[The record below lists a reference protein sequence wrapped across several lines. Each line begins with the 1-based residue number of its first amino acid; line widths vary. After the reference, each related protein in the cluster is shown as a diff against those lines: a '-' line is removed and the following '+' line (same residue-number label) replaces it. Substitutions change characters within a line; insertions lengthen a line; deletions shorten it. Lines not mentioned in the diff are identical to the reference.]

1 MPIEGWSRPVAGSST
16 VLAMIMAHELL
27 ARTAEQL
34 SKRGI
39 ELPVF
44 ASPTIASVT
53 LYDTDVIQGVYRER
67 MIEAQKKHLPAFQ
80 AAMRG
85 E

>member
-1 MPIEGWSRPVAGSST
+1 SGRISRGSAASVAP
-16 VLAMIMAHELL
+16 AIIAHELL
-27 ARTAEQL
+27 ACTAEQL

-44 ASPTIASVT
+44 ASPAIAGVT
-53 LYDTDVIQGVYRER
+53 LHDTDVVVYRER
-67 MIEAQKKHLPAFQ
+67 MIEAQKKHLPTFQ
-80 AAMRG
+80 ATMRG